1 MEIKALRPDLTTVEI
16 PAPTEILRGA
26 TMPYLFS
33 KSFEEVKDDVAFIA
47 HSSGTTGE

>member
-16 PAPTEILRGA
+16 PASTEIFGGA
-26 TMPYLFS
+26 TTPFPFA